1 MASNLSCNEDKC
13 GLNEAHCPA
22 QNLSLAKETVI
33 IISVMSIHLIFT
45 VAAVFGSYLVIRA
58 FHKFHSLR
66 TASNVILVS
75 LSTADGLLAIPLIFG
90 IVQMSLRLLNGS
102 DAECSSGPLGK
113 ITSTS
118 SFFLISVIILHLAL
132 ISVERLIAVKFALR
146 YHTIVTNPQALI
158 VALAMWLFAAT
169 VTITFA
175 TTLVAN
181 SGDIER
187 FRQAMDPHCKNPE
200 DPLDHDLNPL
210 IKGLLIF
217 LVMFLLV
224 IPLVIILCSYGYI
237 FIVSYKQR
245 KNIRGQNN
253 IPGMATAIK
262 HEMKGAS
269 TLAIVVAVCLLSIVP
284 LIIVT
289 GLRFFGELPERCDPK
304 RKLIKFIVF
313 DLATGLNTI
322 CNPLVYGWRN
332 EKFRTAFRKLLK
344 CS

>member
-1 MASNLSCNEDKC
+1 
-13 GLNEAHCPA
+13 
-22 QNLSLAKETVI
+22 
-33 IISVMSIHLIFT
+33 MSIRLVST

-66 TASNVILVS
+66 TASNVVLVS

-102 DAECSSGPLGK
+102 NAECSSGPLGK

-118 SFFLISVIILHLAL
+118 SFFLFSVIILHFAL
-132 ISVERLIAVKFALR
+132 ISVERLIAVKFALG
-146 YHTIVTNPQALI
+146 YHTIVINLRSLI
-158 VALAMWLFAAT
+158 VALAMWVFFAT

-181 SGDIER
+181 SGDFER

-200 DPLDHDLNPL
+200 DPLDRYLNPL
-210 IKGLLIF
+210 IKELLIF
-217 LVMFLLV
+217 LVMYLLV
-224 IPLVIILCSYGYI
+224 ILLVIILCSYGYI

-262 HEMKGAS
+262 HEKERRQYSRHCCSRLSSQYFFRRTSRMWPLKQNLNEVCCFWLGNS
-269 TLAIVVAVCLLSIVP
+269 FKREVVRRWK
-284 LIIVT
+284 
-289 GLRFFGELPERCDPK
+289 LR
-304 RKLIKFIVF
+304 
-313 DLATGLNTI
+313 
-322 CNPLVYGWRN
+322 
-332 EKFRTAFRKLLK
+332 
-344 CS
+344 

>member
-1 MASNLSCNEDKC
+1 MASNLSFNQEKF
-13 GLNEAHCPA
+13 GLNETHCPA
-22 QNLSLAKETVI
+22 QNLSLAKEKVI
-33 IISVMSIHLIFT
+33 IISVMSIHLILT
-45 VAAVFGSYLVIRA
+45 VAAVFGRYFVITA
-58 FHKFHSLR
+58 CHKFYSLR

-90 IVQMSLRLLNGS
+90 IVQMSLRLLNDS
-102 DAECSSGPLGK
+102 HAECSSGPLGK

-118 SFFLISVIILHLAL
+118 SFFLISVLILHLAL

-146 YHTIVTNPQALI
+146 YHTIVTNPRALI
-158 VALAMWLFAAT
+158 VTLAMWFFAATVT

-210 IKGLLIF
+210 MKGLLIF

-237 FIVSYKQR
+237 FIVCLQTKEKYKRTKQHSR
-245 KNIRGQNN
+245 NGYRHQ
-253 IPGMATAIK
+253 A
-262 HEMKGAS
+262 
-269 TLAIVVAVCLLSIVP
+269 
-284 LIIVT
+284 
-289 GLRFFGELPERCDPK
+289 
-304 RKLIKFIVF
+304 
-313 DLATGLNTI
+313 
-322 CNPLVYGWRN
+322 RN
-332 EKFRTAFRKLLK
+332 ERRQYSCYCCSRLPSQYRPTDNRDRPSLFRRTSRTLRPKEK
-344 CS
+344 VN

>member
-102 DAECSSGPLGK
+102 DVECSSGPLGK

-146 YHTIVTNPQALI
+146 YHTIVTNPRALI
-158 VALAMWLFAAT
+158 VALAMWFFAAT

-210 IKGLLIF
+210 MKGLLIF

-262 HEMKGAS
+262 HEMKGAN
-269 TLAIVVAVCLLSIVP
+269 TLASVVAVYLLSIVP

-304 RKLIKFIVF
+304 LS
-313 DLATGLNTI
+313 
-322 CNPLVYGWRN
+322 
-332 EKFRTAFRKLLK
+332 LL
-344 CS
+344 SLLFLT